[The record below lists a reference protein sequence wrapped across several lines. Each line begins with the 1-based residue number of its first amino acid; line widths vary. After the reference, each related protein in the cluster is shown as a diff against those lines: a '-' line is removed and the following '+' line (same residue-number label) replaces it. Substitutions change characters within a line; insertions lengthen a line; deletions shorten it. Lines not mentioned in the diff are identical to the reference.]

1 MGTFFFLLGT
11 RKGREKNLPKEMKE
25 SLEVDGSAAKDGA
38 ESVVAKARAPS
49 PMTTMSQRI
58 FGHDKTGKEF
68 TRAEDD
74 SPPNNIDGSEN
85 SYEQIA
91 MSGLDMPGLGPG
103 ADDLVS
109 PSRKMTQKLRRQE
122 PNQLY
127 KFSRLWVQVAI
138 PVCILLCIISGRTFP
153 SPRLSSSTSRSRRG
167 RRASSSSPQEFL
179 PRGRRPL
186 RQRV

>member
-1 MGTFFFLLGT
+1 
-11 RKGREKNLPKEMKE
+11 
-25 SLEVDGSAAKDGA
+25 
-38 ESVVAKARAPS
+38 
-49 PMTTMSQRI
+49 MSQRI

-68 TRAEDD
+68 TGAEDD

-122 PNQLY
+122 PSQLY

-138 PVCILLCIISGRTFP
+138 PVCILLCWESSFGRTCP

-167 RRASSSSPQEFL
+167 RRASSSS
-179 PRGRRPL
+179 
-186 RQRV
+186 